1 MSIQWYPGHMA
12 RARRLVQENLKLV
25 DVVIELLDARIP
37 ASSRNPLI
45 GKIVGGKPHL
55 VVLNKEDLADPHLT
69 RLWLDWFRGRGL
81 PALAVDST
89 RRKGVA
95 EVPILVRRLVEDK
108 MASLTARGRRPPNP
122 RCMVVGIPNV
132 GKSFFINALAGSR
145 VTRTGNRPGV
155 TRGQQWVRL
164 AREVELLDTPG
175 VLWPK
180 FDDPRV
186 GLKLAAT
193 GAIKEEVFD
202 VEEVAAWLAEWLLQS
217 FPASLKERY
226 HLEELPAQG
235 HRVVELIGA
244 RRGLVGPGGVV
255 DSYRAAVHLLKEFRE
270 GRLGRF
276 TLDVPPE

>member
-89 RRKGVA
+89 RKKGVA

-108 MASLTARGRRPPNP
+108 MASLTARGRRPPQSP
-122 RCMVVGIPNV
+122 LYGGGYTQC
-132 GKSFFINALAGSR
+132 
-145 VTRTGNRPGV
+145 
-155 TRGQQWVRL
+155 GQIL
-164 AREVELLDTPG
+164 
-175 VLWPK
+175 
-180 FDDPRV
+180 F
-186 GLKLAAT
+186 
-193 GAIKEEVFD
+193 
-202 VEEVAAWLAEWLLQS
+202 
-217 FPASLKERY
+217 Y
-226 HLEELPAQG
+226 
-235 HRVVELIGA
+235 
-244 RRGLVGPGGVV
+244 
-255 DSYRAAVHLLKEFRE
+255 
-270 GRLGRF
+270 
-276 TLDVPPE
+276 

>member
-45 GKIVGGKPHL
+45 GQIVSGKPHL
-55 VVLNKEDLADPHLT
+55 VVLNKKDLADPDLT
-69 RLWLDWFRGRGL
+69 GLWLEWFRKHGL
-81 PALAVDST
+81 LALAVDST
-89 RRKGVA
+89 CREGVA
-95 EVPILVRRLVEDK
+95 GVPMLVRRLVDDK
-108 MASLTARGRRPPNP
+108 IAHQVARGRRPPDP

-145 VTRTGNRPGV
+145 VARTGNRPGL
-155 TRGQQWVRL
+155 TRGKQWIRL
-164 AREVELLDTPG
+164 ARGVELLDTPG

-180 FDDPRV
+180 FEDPLV

-193 GAIKEEVFD
+193 GAIREEVFD
-202 VEEVAAWLAEWLLQS
+202 VEEVAAWLAEWLLRFS
-217 FPASLKERY
+217 PTSLRERY

-235 HRVVELIGA
+235 YRLLELIGA

-276 TLDVPPE
+276 TLDAPPG